1 MSEDFEKELK
11 YYGSAEFFDVYGLE
25 YKEVELYF
33 DTENNQKIIKFPN
46 NDGHALYLREKSFI
60 CEGNKVLFDPIFEI
74 FDKRIKN
81 RKY

>member
-1 MSEDFEKELK
+1 MRENLEKELK

-46 NDGHALYLREKSFI
+46 NDGHVLYLSEKSFI
-60 CEGNKVLFDPIFEI
+60 CEGNRVLFDPIFEI
-74 FDKRIKN
+74 FDKRIKSK
-81 RKY
+81 KY